1 MKKLF
6 IVLSF
11 LAFIGSGVANALPE
25 PTYSG
30 WDNKS
35 KFAQQVAG
43 KGGTQQTVTL
53 KWVRYSNQAQDGA
66 SIVSGDAV
74 VYDTISDDGVSVG
87 RSSASADGAFAGIA
101 VVTIQTADNAQNSAF
116 EGVGRRNWGWIIVH
130 GKTSA
135 NTSAAG
141 SASCSVGDGF
151 ITSSD
156 AGQITCYQT
165 APTVYLN
172 GAYTNTTA
180 RRDAIGGFVFDA
192 PAVGDTSIDVFVEK
206 E

>member
-11 LAFIGSGVANALPE
+11 LAFIGSGVASAAE

-53 KWVRYSNQAQDGA
+53 KWVRYSEQAQNGA

-74 VYDTISDDGVSVG
+74 VYDTVSDDGVSVS

-101 VVTIQTADNAQNSAF
+101 VVTIQTSDTVQNSPF
-116 EGVGRRNWGWIIVH
+116 EGNGKRNWGWIIVH
-130 GKTSA
+130 GKAVANITAGGAANCSA
-135 NTSAAG
+135 
-141 SASCSVGDGF
+141 GDGF
-151 ITSSD
+151 ITSAD
-156 AGQITCYQT
+156 AGVVSCYQT
-165 APTVYLN
+165 VPTAYLN
-172 GAYTNTTA
+172 NAYFA
-180 RRDAIGGFVFDA
+180 GVVRKQAMGGFVFDA
-192 PAVGDTSIDVFVEK
+192 PAAATDTSIEVFVEK